1 MCFQWEDVFDLK
13 RGEFTVPKGGAGEY
27 LVSATVVMDV
37 HSHQAKLN
45 KDRMVISHYRLVSSG
60 LPSLNTAIQVPP

>member
-1 MCFQWEDVFDLK
+1 M
-13 RGEFTVPKGGAGEY
+13 PKGGAGEY

-60 LPSLNTAIQVPP
+60 LPTLNTAIQVPP